1 MPPALLANRPFMQ
14 QSPPLPTPEASL
26 REEGSFLT
34 SPGGAHTPLRSSFS
48 HHFTLQTPRD
58 LWPLSFP
65 LPSVPGQMTKG
76 AFPAAAWSVFSSTVP
91 GRELQDPPVLT
102 TMPLPIT
109 SEDQE
114 RLLPHSLLAA
124 PLLRTQPLCPAT
136 GSQLWGPTASQ
147 PPSHCIMTTCLMSP
161 WFQTF
166 SSEGLCPI
174 PLSHTSP
181 PTHTPT
187 AGIHPHLMNESIPSY
202 WLNNYIYVRDY

>member
-1 MPPALLANRPFMQ
+1 MQ
-14 QSPPLPTPEASL
+14 HSPPLRSTAHPRSL
-26 REEGSFLT
+26 AA
-34 SPGGAHTPLRSSFS
+34 GGGELSHLSWRAHTPLRSSFS

-58 LWPLSFP
+58 LWPRSFP

-76 AFPAAAWSVFSSTVP
+76 AFPAAVWSVFSSTVP
-91 GRELQDPPVLT
+91 ARELQDPPVLT
-102 TMPLPIT
+102 IMPLPIA

-181 PTHTPT
+181 RH
-187 AGIHPHLMNESIPSY
+187 AHIHCRHPPPS
-202 WLNNYIYVRDY
+202 DE